1 VLEERVYTAAA
12 FKRLPVVTLVWG
24 MSNVQDTH
32 ALARMFAAAMDCW
45 ICSPFIVLDGPPM
58 SHLHPQFLFY
68 PVTICRCG
76 NVC

>member
-1 VLEERVYTAAA
+1 
-12 FKRLPVVTLVWG
+12 

-32 ALARMFAAAMDCW
+32 VLARMFAAAMDGWMDDGW
-45 ICSPFIVLDGPPM
+45 ICSPFIVLDGLPR

-68 PVTICRCG
+68 SVSIHRCG